1 MSNSVYSYHSRQAA
15 HVSPFSILAR
25 IAHPFGVFPTLVCV
39 LALMSPFGAPGV
51 SWAADSRIKDL
62 PGKDSPINNLH
73 NLLMESADMTLT
85 VEVAG
90 TRQGRVR
97 GLSGRKSLP
106 PQQGLLF
113 DYMRAGRHGIWM
125 KDMFF
130 PIDIIW
136 LDERMRVVDI
146 KRHALPES
154 YPEIF
159 FPKQPAHYVLEVNAK
174 SGIALGQTFSCT
186 LHRKGQPAR
195 SPRQYASC
203 RSALDDR

>member
-15 HVSPFSILAR
+15 CGSPPPIPTR
-25 IAHPFGVFPTLVCV
+25 IAHTFGFFSTLVCV
-39 LALMSPFGAPGV
+39 LVLMSPFSAPGV

-73 NLLMESADMTLT
+73 NLLMESAGMTLT
-85 VEVAG
+85 VEVAD
-90 TRQGRVR
+90 TRQSRVR

-106 PQQGLLF
+106 PQRGLLF
-113 DYMRAGRHGIWM
+113 DFMRAGRHAIWM
-125 KDMFF
+125 KEMLF
-130 PIDIIW
+130 PIDIVW
-136 LDERMRVVDI
+136 LDEHMRVVDI
-146 KRHALPES
+146 KRQASPES

-159 FPKQPAHYVLEVNAK
+159 FPKQPVHYVLEVNAK
-174 SGIALGQTFSCT
+174 SGIALGQTFSCA

-195 SPRQYASC
+195 SLRQYASC